1 MNAKEKRQMLKWVN
15 SFANAKTVT
24 TSDKPKKEKKNETNK
39 KKRVRV
45 S

>member
-1 MNAKEKRQMLKWVN
+1 MNAKEKREMLKWVN
-15 SFANAKTVT
+15 RFANAKTVT